1 MRSSSAGRL
10 VAFALLLGWLA
21 STAVHAEIIS
31 VPSADPPDPAS
42 LAPPT
47 VLRGSP
53 PATVKP
59 VPICPPGYTVTA
71 DYGCVATSGGDYTE
85 GWPGYDYWPDYS
97 WGYPFGGFSGF
108 GRGAAHSHRLTG
120 FHGGR
125 GFHGKP
131 GLRSA
136 ARFVPHGTGMGHVG
150 GFGRR

>member
-1 MRSSSAGRL
+1 MNAVLPARPAPRFRSIRSAAALYVGPLSIGEPPSPRVVATARKHYISHMRSSSAGRL

-59 VPICPPGYTVTA
+59 VPICPPGY
-71 DYGCVATSGGDYTE
+71 
-85 GWPGYDYWPDYS
+85 
-97 WGYPFGGFSGF
+97 
-108 GRGAAHSHRLTG
+108 
-120 FHGGR
+120 
-125 GFHGKP
+125 
-131 GLRSA
+131 
-136 ARFVPHGTGMGHVG
+136 
-150 GFGRR
+150 